1 MVYILLSNVWRPG
14 VLFFHVFSESQISRL
29 TDDEAKA
36 LGAVEALHP
45 RWPWLTKLI
54 DETIRKI
61 MMRLMMAM
69 MAMMW
74 HIYNWSKLHSAIASQ
89 LS

>member
-45 RWPWLTKLI
+45 RCGEPWLTKLI
-54 DETIRKI
+54 KDER
-61 MMRLMMAM
+61 
-69 MAMMW
+69 
-74 HIYNWSKLHSAIASQ
+74 
-89 LS
+89 